1 MSTVLLAY
9 SNSLSFLPVALI
21 LRVFLGGG
29 GGRIACPEEVRVG
42 GRKRRKS
49 GTVRGEGRIITPLKG
64 RLKKMVMM
72 LSLMARPFCISGR
85 RFKGIR

>member
-29 GGRIACPEEVRVG
+29 GGENSVPRGSKSWRKKKEEKWDCQGRGKDNYSPEGTLEENGHDVVANG
-42 GRKRRKS
+42 TSFLYFRK
-49 GTVRGEGRIITPLKG
+49 
-64 RLKKMVMM
+64 
-72 LSLMARPFCISGR
+72 AF
-85 RFKGIR
+85 